1 MLEEMIDTVHLL
13 YGVLAI
19 CKPLLELYGV
29 GCAVHLCVFCAV
41 KGEYRTFDFRQLL
54 AGIYGQEVAYVW
66 IFGLLQCLCENRL
79 QSFRYAVR

>member
-41 KGEYRTFDFRQLL
+41 KCQYRTFNLRQLL
-54 AGIYGQEVAYVW
+54 AYVYVKEVAYVW
-66 IFGLLQCLCENRL
+66 IVGLLQRLYEDGL
-79 QSFRYAVR
+79 QSLRYSVG

>member
-19 CKPLLELYGV
+19 CKPPLELYGV

-41 KGEYRTFDFRQLL
+41 KCQYRTFNLRQQF
-54 AGIYGQEVAYVW
+54 AYVYVKEVAYVRCVC
-66 IFGLLQCLCENRL
+66 LLQCLCENRL

>member
-41 KGEYRTFDFRQLL
+41 KCQYRTFNLRQLL
-54 AGIYGQEVAYVW
+54 AYVYGKEVAYVW
-66 IFGLLQCLCENRL
+66 IVDLLQCLCENRL
-79 QSFRYAVR
+79 QGFRYAVR